1 MLYKFKSKAAGDV
14 IMLQPNGE
22 KVLSIIGKDSGPTG
36 IILSAEMKAAIQS
49 LNAAV
54 AQEEADQKAAAAA
67 AQAEGKIAPRPDAVS
82 LRQRAHPF
90 IDMLKTCDKAG
101 QEVVWGVRGP
111 TD

>member
-14 IMLQPNGE
+14 IMLQPNGQ
-22 KVLSIIGKDSGPTG
+22 KVLSIIGKDSGATG
-36 IILSAEMKAAIQS
+36 IILPTEMKAAVEA

-67 AQAEGKIAPRPDAVS
+67 AQAEGKVVPRPDGVS

-101 QEVVWGVRGP
+101 QDIVWGV
-111 TD
+111 

>member
-22 KVLSIIGKDSGPTG
+22 KMLYIIGKDSGPEG
-36 IILSAEMKAAIQS
+36 IILPAQMKPAIDA

-67 AQAEGKIAPRPDAVS
+67 AQADGKVVPQPEAVS

-90 IDMLKTCDKAG
+90 IEMLKICEKAG
-101 QEVVWGVRGP
+101 QDIVWGV
-111 TD
+111 